1 MDGENQGGL
10 LFIAA
15 FFLTFAGCAV
25 LSRAVPQPEP
35 EPEAKTAPETSSGEG
50 TEPAEELGAGAGG
63 AGSGQEGR
71 PAAKGATYYVHPRG
85 NNAAAGS
92 IEKPW
97 RDLSYAASRMGP
109 GDITYLRGGTYAV
122 KNTIELRASGTAAAP
137 LTFTTYHDEEA
148 TLVMESVQPGT
159 AFDAVQV
166 YGSYLVLEKL
176 RIRNR
181 NDPGTGLWIANQAHH
196 VTVRNCDLSAEH
208 GVPLLVSGSESTFV
222 SNRIHDAGASLTVPI
237 APGEDL
243 PNYNCGVY
251 VEGAR
256 NLLRGNHIYNN
267 GNLGLQ
273 LYNGYPGGSAGRNII
288 EYNYVYH
295 NGYPAYGKNP
305 KKALAGIVVAGGSG
319 SNNVIRYNRSCDNT
333 KYGIFLLDSVANNQF
348 VGNVTCYNQLG
359 GVALVEPGPG
369 TVLSGH
375 ISYNDLGFAVAANPG
390 VRSDRNIYFNSQ
402 GNPKLKWGDKDLT
415 LGGLRRESGG
425 DQSSRIA
432 DPAFKNAPKERFDPE
447 AAQAYDFATPA
458 NPALSGGPSGGG

>member
-1 MDGENQGGL
+1 M
-10 LFIAA
+10 
-15 FFLTFAGCAV
+15 
-25 LSRAVPQPEP
+25 PQPEP
-35 EPEAKTAPETSSGEG
+35 VPEPESATPPAPSAGSAGAAAD
-50 TEPAEELGAGAGG
+50 EPASEGAGG
-63 AGSGQEGR
+63 SVGPSR
-71 PAAKGATYYVHPRG
+71 PRAQGALKGAAYYVHPRG
-85 NNAAAGS
+85 NNAAAGTL
-92 IEKPW
+92 EKPW
-97 RDLSYAASRMGP
+97 RDLSYAASRMAP
-109 GDITYLRGGTYAV
+109 GDVTYLRGGVYTV
-122 KNTIELRASGTAAAP
+122 RSTIELRASGTAAAP
-137 LTFTTYHDEEA
+137 LTFTTYQGEEA

-166 YGSYLVLEKL
+166 YGAYQVLEKL

-196 VTVRNCDLSAEH
+196 VTVAYCDLSAEH

-237 APGEDL
+237 TPGAEL

-295 NGYPAYGKNP
+295 NGHPAYGKNP
-305 KKALAGIVVAGGSG
+305 ELALAGIVVAGGSG
-319 SNNVIRYNRSCDNT
+319 SNNVIRYNRICDNA
-333 KYGIFLLDSVANNQF
+333 KYGIFLLDSVPNNQF

-359 GVALVEPGPG
+359 GVNLLEPGPG

-375 ISYNDLGFAVAANPG
+375 ISYNDLGFAVAGNPG
-390 VRSDRNIYFNSQ
+390 VKSDRNIYFKSQ
-402 GNPKLKWGDKDLT
+402 GTPKLKWGDQDLT
-415 LGGLRRESGG
+415 LGGLRKESGG

-432 DPAFKNAPKERFDPE
+432 DPAFKNAPKDRFDPE
-447 AAQAYDFATPA
+447 ASQAYDFATPN
-458 NPALSGGPSGGG
+458 NPALSGGPTGGG